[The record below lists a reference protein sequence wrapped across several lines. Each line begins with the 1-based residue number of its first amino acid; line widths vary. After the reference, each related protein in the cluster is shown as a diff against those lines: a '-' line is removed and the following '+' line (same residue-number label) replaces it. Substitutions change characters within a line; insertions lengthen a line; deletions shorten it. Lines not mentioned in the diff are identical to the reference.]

1 MHPFHVV
8 LVVSCVACAVAG
20 TSVLLRDTREK
31 ANRLAAAIV
40 FGGAWWS
47 FCELLWVHAEDA
59 GSALALVKLSA
70 LGWAAIGP
78 LGLQLMMELVGDNHG
93 GRRRVLRALWALSA
107 LYVVLDWTT
116 PWVHRSVVPTEWGWS
131 YELGPLYPAFYV
143 VTVAALLVGL
153 RLAHRAYQSWP
164 SAAERSQARGIAVGI
179 VVPLVVASVTDGMLP
194 FLGMHV
200 WHLGTA
206 SIAFLGATVA
216 FTFYRYGY
224 SLLAPGTF
232 AREILDTMTDGL
244 ALLHLDGRLRRA
256 NPALVRMAGVQ
267 GVEQLLGI
275 RIDRLVQGIDLD
287 ALEQAPD
294 GELRFA
300 PLVGPSF
307 PVSVATSRLVD
318 RQGRPTGVV
327 ALVHDL
333 REVVDLRHRLVIS
346 GRMVAVGQLAA
357 GVAHELNNPMAYVRA
372 NLSLLQSHF
381 EKLGGGAWRAQED
394 GARAEL
400 VTECGELLEESID
413 GIDRATSII
422 RDIKSFSHAGTGERE
437 ETDLHALLDA
447 TQRMVEPQ
455 IRHCATIDRE
465 DEAPLP
471 RVRCAPREIQQ
482 VFVNLLLN
490 AADAVDPED
499 PGRPVHIRIRTAS
512 SDSHVIVEVQD
523 DGAGIDSDALQCVFD
538 PFYTTKP
545 AGQGTG
551 LGLSISYEIVRRH
564 GGELRVQ
571 SAPGRGACFTLML
584 PLDPETDAAPGS

>member
-300 PLVGPSF
+300 PLGGPSF

-372 NLSLLQSHF
+372 NLSLLQSHLA
-381 EKLGGGAWRAQED
+381 KLDGDDRAVGRDGGRRAMWS
-394 GARAEL
+394 
-400 VTECGELLEESID
+400 ECGELLEESLD

-437 ETDLHALLDA
+437 ETDLRVLLDT
-447 TQRMVEPQ
+447 TQRMVDAQ
-455 IRHCATIDRE
+455 IRHRALIERD
-465 DEAPLP
+465 DASIPL
-471 RVRCAPREIQQ
+471 VRCAPREIQQ

-490 AADAVDPED
+490 AADACRPDDPE
-499 PGRPVHIRIRTAS
+499 RPVRIRVATHAT
-512 SDSHVIVEVQD
+512 DTHVVVEVSD
-523 DGAGIDSDALQCVFD
+523 DGPGIEPDALPCIFD

-571 SAPGRGACFTLML
+571 SPPGEGACFTLML
-584 PLDPETDAAPGS
+584 PLEPAPVPDPGT